1 MPPSQRLENKKR
13 TERVFLLSLL
23 LLWDVFLFFL
33 LLFVGRSCFFSDRS
47 ASIPLPVF
55 TCSPTAPLSLHLCRL
70 YLFCITRT
78 HTPCVCMCVR
88 VRSCPSALLFICV
101 SPMSE
106 ARHASRSHLRRIYFI
121 SSRTR
126 TRAHGQLCE
135 SLCVLDL
142 LLLMLCA
149 RADIVHVSPPLPLP
163 SLSPLTP
170 RNRHIKALCKAKNR
184 QARGKEEEAAGRRE
198 RERKKIIQL
207 LFPCVCADRLVSLLF
222 FSPLPSLPHSLS
234 HKHGLFLSL
243 FFLFAS
249 SLYGTL
255 HIRYCC
261 LLCVFFS
268 LLLFTFFFSALSCT
282 TCGGAVLLLRTWGTA
297 SPLPHSR
304 SETALATR
312 RLTRCFFIFSL
323 SFSRCCVYQNES
335 REKCRSGKRRQRV
348 GQRLLQSLSFLS
360 SYWKVRTGRFGYV
373 AAHLLLSVCVRVY
386 WSVPLPLSC
395 SSSATIMMSGRENVS
410 AK

>member
-1 MPPSQRLENKKR
+1 MYSLLLPLPSPFHISRLLSYDVLLLFFFRAPSFSTTDLPPPPPAYSCTETSFRSNNVPPYLFVCLGLPLTFSLQSFSFTVVSLREFVFVLLLNSPRSSSPHPSITLSFPAVTAWMPPSQRLENKKR

-207 LFPCVCADRLVSLLF
+207 LFPCVCADRLVLLLF

-243 FFLFAS
+243 FFF
-249 SLYGTL
+249 
-255 HIRYCC
+255 
-261 LLCVFFS
+261 V
-268 LLLFTFFFSALSCT
+268 
-282 TCGGAVLLLRTWGTA
+282 
-297 SPLPHSR
+297 
-304 SETALATR
+304 
-312 RLTRCFFIFSL
+312 CFF
-323 SFSRCCVYQNES
+323 V
-335 REKCRSGKRRQRV
+335 
-348 GQRLLQSLSFLS
+348 
-360 SYWKVRTGRFGYV
+360 VRNFT
-373 AAHLLLSVCVRVY
+373 H
-386 WSVPLPLSC
+386 
-395 SSSATIMMSGRENVS
+395 
-410 AK
+410 